1 MSPELQRALENYKED
16 GRSVSPYF
24 LKMKGYLDS
33 LERLGC
39 PILKELG
46 KDKKKPLGEKGNDK
60 GNNNLAYALK
70 PKIPP
75 LPKRDNLAKESIC
88 HHCKE
93 VGTLKKQEVETRS
106 FKSVPGEWRMRAAVE
121 AIASFDL
128 VLPSGLIIVLDNF
141 LLITVATKEPDV
153 EVVKTSHE
161 ALQSSRQST

>member
-1 MSPELQRALENYKED
+1 MLGSMSPELQRALENYKAYDMIQELKTMFEEQAKQEQFKTVKAFHACKQED

-39 PILKELG
+39 PIPKELG
-46 KDKKKPLGEKGNDK
+46 IQKDKKKPLVEKGKDK

-93 VGTLKKQEVETRS
+93 IGTFKKQEVETRS
-106 FKSVPGEWRMRAAVE
+106 FKSVPGE
-121 AIASFDL
+121 
-128 VLPSGLIIVLDNF
+128 
-141 LLITVATKEPDV
+141 
-153 EVVKTSHE
+153 
-161 ALQSSRQST
+161 